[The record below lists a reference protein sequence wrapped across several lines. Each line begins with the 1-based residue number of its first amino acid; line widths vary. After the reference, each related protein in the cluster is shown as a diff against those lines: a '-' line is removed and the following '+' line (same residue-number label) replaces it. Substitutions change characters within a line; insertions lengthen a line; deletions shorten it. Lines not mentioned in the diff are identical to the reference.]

1 MIQAID
7 RAARVLAA
15 LQGSRHLGIT
25 ELGAILELPPST
37 VHGIVASLRDH
48 GLVVKEPHGQR
59 YMLGPTL
66 LQLSN
71 VYLDTL
77 DVRAR
82 AMRWT
87 GDLSERTGLAVRL
100 GVEFFDQVIVIHHE
114 PRPDGTRQM
123 PETGVTIPAHA
134 SALGKVLLAYRPSFL
149 QSLLG
154 KVPSQ
159 PDRRDDRRARV
170 ELEEGLVEVVEKGYA
185 VEDEEAVLGEASIAV
200 PVADRDSEAI
210 AAIAVVL
217 PASQQ
222 PVADSV
228 LTPAAR
234 GRSQRLARAGLT
246 DGGRRWCRARRL
258 TARCPR
264 PATASGRARPPS
276 PRGTRHA
283 PCSLE
288 LPQRSRGGAAGRVTC
303 SRSTTGWVPVSR
315 SILAE
320 PTRSGRRGRWRSR
333 AAGRGARPPRSSTPR
348 RRRCTPAR
356 SR

>member
-1 MIQAID
+1 VIQAID
-7 RAARVLAA
+7 RAARILAA

-25 ELGAILELPPST
+25 ELGAILDLPPST
-37 VHGIVASLRDH
+37 VHGIVKSLQEH

-114 PRPDGTRQM
+114 PRPDGSRQM
-123 PETGVTIPAHA
+123 PETGLTIPAHA
-134 SALGKVLLAYRPSFL
+134 SALGKVLMAYRPAFL
-149 QSLLG
+149 ELVLASSPLRSLTGETIVWPTTL
-154 KVPSQ
+154 
-159 PDRRDDRRARV
+159 REA
-170 ELEEGLVEVVEKGYA
+170 LAEVVEKGYA

-200 PVADRDSEAI
+200 AVADRDSEAV

-222 PVADSV
+222 PVAESV
-228 LTPAAR
+228 LTLLR
-234 GRSQRLARAGLT
+234 E
-246 DGGRRWCRARRL
+246 
-258 TARCPR
+258 TARN
-264 PATASGRARPPS
+264 
-276 PRGTRHA
+276 
-283 PCSLE
+283 
-288 LPQRSRGGAAGRVTC
+288 
-303 SRSTTGWVPVSR
+303 VSR
-315 SILAE
+315 ELGSASWP
-320 PTRSGRRGRWRSR
+320 PTI
-333 AAGRGARPPRSSTPR
+333 AAPD
-348 RRRCTPAR
+348 
-356 SR
+356 

>member
-25 ELGAILELPPST
+25 ELGVILELPPST
-37 VHGIVASLRDH
+37 VHGIVKSLQEH
-48 GLVVKEPHGQR
+48 ALVVKEPHGQR

-87 GDLSERTGLAVRL
+87 GDLSERTGMAVRV
-100 GVEFFDQVIVIHHE
+100 GVEFFEQVIVIHHE

-123 PETGVTIPAHA
+123 PETGLTIPAHA
-134 SALGKVLLAYRPSFL
+134 SALGKVLMAYRPSFL

-154 KVPSQ
+154 KGSL
-159 PDRRDDRRARV
+159 RSLTGETLV
-170 ELEEGLVEVVEKGYA
+170 EPEALEKALVEVVEKGYA

-222 PVADSV
+222 PVSDSV
-228 LTPAAR
+228 LTLLREAAR
-234 GRSQRLARAGLT
+234 N
-246 DGGRRWCRARRL
+246 
-258 TARCPR
+258 
-264 PATASGRARPPS
+264 
-276 PRGTRHA
+276 
-283 PCSLE
+283 
-288 LPQRSRGGAAGRVTC
+288 
-303 SRSTTGWVPVSR
+303 VSR
-315 SILAE
+315 ELGS
-320 PTRSGRRGRWRSR
+320 PTW
-333 AAGRGARPPRSSTPR
+333 PPVVTLLDD
-348 RRRCTPAR
+348 
-356 SR
+356 

>member
-154 KVPSQ
+154 KVPLRSLTGETIVD
-159 PDRRDDRRARV
+159 PV
-170 ELEEGLVEVVEKGYA
+170 ELEKALVEVVEKGYA
-185 VEDEEAVLGEASIAV
+185 VEDEEAVLGRGL
-200 PVADRDSEAI
+200 DRRPRGRPRLRGDRRDRGR
-210 AAIAVVL
+210 AARE
-217 PASQQ
+217 PA
-222 PVADSV
+222 ARRR
-228 LTPAAR
+228 LGAHPAAR
-234 GRSQRLARAGLT
+234 GGSQRLARARAHRR
-246 DGGRRWCRARRL
+246 GRRWCR
-258 TARCPR
+258 
-264 PATASGRARPPS
+264 S
-276 PRGTRHA
+276 
-283 PCSLE
+283 
-288 LPQRSRGGAAGRVTC
+288 
-303 SRSTTGWVPVSR
+303 STTDG
-315 SILAE
+315 
-320 PTRSGRRGRWRSR
+320 
-333 AAGRGARPPRSSTPR
+333 
-348 RRRCTPAR
+348 
-356 SR
+356 

>member
-1 MIQAID
+1 MPFLVVRITFDNVEYCSENAAASRVFAKIAREPAYSEPTEGGRVIQAID

-25 ELGAILELPPST
+25 ELGALLELPPST
-37 VHGIVASLRDH
+37 VHGIVKSLQEH
-48 GLVVKEPHGQR
+48 GLVSKEPHGQR

-114 PRPDGTRQM
+114 PRPDGSRQM

-134 SALGKVLLAYRPSFL
+134 SALGKVLLAYRPEFKRAL
-149 QSLLG
+149 LATGPLRSLTAET
-154 KVPSQ
+154 VVE
-159 PDRRDDRRARV
+159 PDALDKSLA
-170 ELEEGLVEVVEKGYA
+170 EVLEKGYA
-185 VEDEEAVLGEASIAV
+185 VEDEEAVLGEASVAV
-200 PVADRDSEAI
+200 PVADRDSEAV

-222 PVADSV
+222 PVEDSV
-228 LTPAAR
+228 LTLLREAAR
-234 GRSQRLARAGLT
+234 N
-246 DGGRRWCRARRL
+246 
-258 TARCPR
+258 
-264 PATASGRARPPS
+264 
-276 PRGTRHA
+276 
-283 PCSLE
+283 
-288 LPQRSRGGAAGRVTC
+288 
-303 SRSTTGWVPVSR
+303 VSR
-315 SILAE
+315 ELGS
-320 PTRSGRRGRWRSR
+320 PTWPPVV
-333 AAGRGARPPRSSTPR
+333 AAPDA
-348 RRRCTPAR
+348 
-356 SR
+356 

>member
-37 VHGIVASLRDH
+37 VHGIVKSLLEH

-100 GVEFFDQVIVIHHE
+100 GVEFFDEVIVIHHE

-123 PETGVTIPAHA
+123 PETGLTIPAHA
-134 SALGKVLLAYRPSFL
+134 SALGKVLLAYRPAYL
-149 QSLLG
+149 QSLLAKG
-154 KVPSQ
+154 PLRSLTGETIVD
-159 PDRRDDRRARV
+159 PDA
-170 ELEEGLVEVVEKGYA
+170 LEKALVEVRGEGVRRRGRGGRPRRGVDRRTGGRPRRRGGRRDRGRA
-185 VEDEEAVLGEASIAV
+185 ARQRAAGRRLGAH
-200 PVADRDSEAI
+200 
-210 AAIAVVL
+210 
-217 PASQQ
+217 
-222 PVADSV
+222 
-228 LTPAAR
+228 PAAR
-234 GRSQRLARAGLT
+234 GRPQRLARA
-246 DGGRRWCRARRL
+246 RL
-258 TARCPR
+258 AD
-264 PATASGRARPPS
+264 
-276 PRGTRHA
+276 
-283 PCSLE
+283 
-288 LPQRSRGGAAGRVTC
+288 V
-303 SRSTTGWVPVSR
+303 
-315 SILAE
+315 
-320 PTRSGRRGRWRSR
+320 
-333 AAGRGARPPRSSTPR
+333 AAGRGSGSTGRTRPDPRNVVR
-348 RRRCTPAR
+348 AAAAAAPAR
-356 SR
+356 TR

>member
-1 MIQAID
+1 MPP
-7 RAARVLAA
+7 RVLAA

-154 KVPSQ
+154 KVPLRSLTGETIVE
-159 PDRRDDRRARV
+159 PDD
-170 ELEEGLVEVVEKGYA
+170 LEKTLVEVVEKGYA

-200 PVADRDSEAI
+200 PVADRDAEASRRSRSSCP
-210 AAIAVVL
+210 
-217 PASQQ
+217 PASS
-222 PVADSV
+222 PSP
-228 LTPAAR
+228 TGCSP
-234 GRSQRLARAGLT
+234 
-246 DGGRRWCRARRL
+246 C
-258 TARCPR
+258 C
-264 PATASGRARPPS
+264 ARPPA
-276 PRGTRHA
+276 T
-283 PCSLE
+283 
-288 LPQRSRGGAAGRVTC
+288 SRASWVADVAAGR
-303 SRSTTGWVPVSR
+303 RH
-315 SILAE
+315 
-320 PTRSGRRGRWRSR
+320 RRGLAATNPVPRQSQEHVVAAVLARLGLPGAR
-333 AAGRGARPPRSSTPR
+333 ALGRDRPGAGGRGR
-348 RRRCTPAR
+348 RRRPGEGHRA
-356 SR
+356 

>member
-7 RAARVLAA
+7 RAARILAA
-15 LQGSRHLGIT
+15 LQGSRHLGIS

-37 VHGIVASLRDH
+37 VHGIVKSLLEH

-123 PETGVTIPAHA
+123 PETGLTIPAHA
-134 SALGKVLLAYRPSFL
+134 SALGKVLLAYRPGFL
-149 QSLLG
+149 QTLLG
-154 KVPSQ
+154 KGPLRSLTG
-159 PDRRDDRRARV
+159 
-170 ELEEGLVEVVEKGYA
+170 ETLVEADALEKALVEIVEKGYA

-200 PVADRDSEAI
+200 PVADRDGEAI

-228 LTPAAR
+228 VTLLREAAR
-234 GRSQRLARAGLT
+234 N
-246 DGGRRWCRARRL
+246 
-258 TARCPR
+258 
-264 PATASGRARPPS
+264 
-276 PRGTRHA
+276 
-283 PCSLE
+283 
-288 LPQRSRGGAAGRVTC
+288 
-303 SRSTTGWVPVSR
+303 VSR
-315 SILAE
+315 EL
-320 PTRSGRRGRWRSR
+320 
-333 AAGRGARPPRSSTPR
+333 GAPGWPPAVASPSADRP
-348 RRRCTPAR
+348 
-356 SR
+356 